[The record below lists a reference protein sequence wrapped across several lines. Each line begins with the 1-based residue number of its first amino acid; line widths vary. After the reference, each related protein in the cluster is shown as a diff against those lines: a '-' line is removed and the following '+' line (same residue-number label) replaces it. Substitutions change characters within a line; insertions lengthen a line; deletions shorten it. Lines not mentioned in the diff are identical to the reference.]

1 MINRICTHK
10 NKLIIIR
17 ESLFVGLKITK
28 NYSVKL
34 YIYQTLINDDYSHL
48 MTRLFI

>member
-17 ESLFVGLKITK
+17 ESLFVGLKLLGKI
-28 NYSVKL
+28 
-34 YIYQTLINDDYSHL
+34 IHL
-48 MTRLFI
+48 SNLDK